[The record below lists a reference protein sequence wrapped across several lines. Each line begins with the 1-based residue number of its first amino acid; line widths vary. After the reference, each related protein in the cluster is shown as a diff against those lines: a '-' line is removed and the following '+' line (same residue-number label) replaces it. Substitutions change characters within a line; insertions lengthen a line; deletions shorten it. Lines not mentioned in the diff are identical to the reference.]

1 MIDNPFEFERDS
13 KKFTNS
19 LEHDRNAT
27 EEEDDKQQQTRLTQL
42 YIGKSAGRYGLL
54 RKLEEQTQAE
64 KLAVERDL
72 VFSQDLKSKSYN
84 LKSDP
89 IQCHL
94 KQFNPRM
101 LEKNYQ
107 DSLQKAYKIKSIL
120 NEKKET
126 LQDFVEKKREI
137 CLTNLNILT
146 KKEETNRL
154 EDFIKNEQES
164 LQARKLYFKNDCELV
179 KRFMS
184 EVKSQADQAAILADK
199 EMRRKEEV
207 KVEVA
212 RILAQIDRLKLLK
225 SKLQDEYDKLD
236 KYRQF
241 LEKIKQHYKT
251 KFSELEKDI
260 ILPQSISN
268 SKKTLF
274 LTGVNV
280 LESEIRSKEQIESLQ
295 FEYKQNKMADIVIEI
310 LDAIEEGN
318 LRNMQNQ
325 RDSEE
330 EIEQKKREAERLKEI
345 FVIHQKENEQRLK
358 ILEKQYVMHQQYQQE
373 QKKQEKVDQNKLEFA
388 EGENLD
394 MDQIGKRIIEIYAD
408 VSKKDQDPLIKKLG
422 IDSKLLKIT
431 LNQLEKIVLELSE
444 YKLQFIMKSKQD
456 YLDAEKKINQKK
468 KEQRQTIQKDEEKK
482 KQIIERRRKKE
493 EQMANFYRGRKDMRR
508 NYPEEKV
515 IVEQV
520 VEDNGENDDEKY
532 FQENYELVYVPSQK
546 TDNISSSQLVQQ
558 QQ

>member
-1 MIDNPFEFERDS
+1 MIDNPFQFERDP

-19 LEHDRNAT
+19 LEYDRNAI
-27 EEEDDKQQQTRLTQL
+27 EEEDDQKQQTRLTQL
-42 YIGKSAGRYGLL
+42 YIGKSASRYGLL
-54 RKLEEQTQAE
+54 RKLEEQTE

-72 VFSQDLKSKSYN
+72 VFSQDFKSKSFN
-84 LKSDP
+84 VKPDP
-89 IQCHL
+89 ITCHL

-107 DSLQKAYKIKSIL
+107 DSLQKAYKINSIL
-120 NEKKET
+120 GEKKET

-164 LQARKLYFKNDCELV
+164 LRARKLYFKNDCELV

-199 EMRRKEEV
+199 EVRRKEEV

-212 RILAQIDRLKLLK
+212 RILAQIDRLKLQK

-241 LEKIKQHYKT
+241 LEKIKQHFRT
-251 KFSELEKDI
+251 KFSEIEKDI
-260 ILPQSISN
+260 ILPQTTPS
-268 SKKTLF
+268 SKKALF

-280 LESEIRSKEQIESLQ
+280 LQSEIRSKEQIEQLQ

-325 RDSEE
+325 RDAEE
-330 EIEQKKREAERLKEI
+330 EIEQKKREAEHLKQI
-345 FVIHQKENEQRLK
+345 LTIHQKENEQRFK
-358 ILEKQYVMHQQYQQE
+358 ILEKQYIMHQQYQQE
-373 QKKQEKVDQNKLEFA
+373 LQKQEKVDQNKLEFA

-394 MDQIGKRIIEIYAD
+394 MDRIGKRIIEIYSD
-408 VSKKDQDPLIKKLG
+408 VSKKEQDPLIKKLG
-422 IDSKLLKIT
+422 IDSKMLKLT

-444 YKLQFIMKSKQD
+444 YKLQFLMKSKQD
-456 YLDAEKKINQKK
+456 YLDAEKKINLKK
-468 KEQRQTIQKDEEKK
+468 KEQRQTNQKDEEKK

-508 NYPEEKV
+508 NYPAEKV
-515 IVEQV
+515 VVEEV
-520 VEDNGENDDEKY
+520 VEDNDENDDEKY
-532 FQENYELVYVPSQK
+532 FQEYYELVYVPSQK
-546 TDNISSSQLVQQ
+546 IDNVSQSQQLQLQQ
-558 QQ
+558 Q

>member
-1 MIDNPFEFERDS
+1 MIDNPFQFEKDP

-19 LEHDRNAT
+19 LEYDRNAI
-27 EEEDDKQQQTRLTQL
+27 EEEDDQKQQTRLTQL
-42 YIGKSAGRYGLL
+42 YIGKSASRYGLL
-54 RKLEEQTQAE
+54 RKLEEQTE

-72 VFSQDLKSKSYN
+72 VFSQDLKSKSFN
-84 LKSDP
+84 AKPDP

-107 DSLQKAYKIKSIL
+107 DSLQKAYKIRSIL
-120 NEKKET
+120 SEKKET

-164 LQARKLYFKNDCELV
+164 LRARKLYFKNDCELV

-184 EVKSQADQAAILADK
+184 EVKSQADYAAILADK
-199 EMRRKEEV
+199 EVRRKEEV

-212 RILAQIDRLKLLK
+212 RILAQIDRLKLQK

-251 KFSELEKDI
+251 KFSDLEKEI
-260 ILPQSISN
+260 ILPQTTTN
-268 SKKTLF
+268 SKRTLF

-280 LESEIRSKEQIESLQ
+280 MESETRSKEQLEQLQ
-295 FEYKQNKMADIVIEI
+295 FEYKQNKMADTVIEI

-325 RDSEE
+325 RDAEE
-330 EIEQKKREAERLKEI
+330 EIEQKKREAQHLRETLA
-345 FVIHQKENEQRLK
+345 IHQKENEQRFK
-358 ILEKQYVMHQQYQQE
+358 VLEKQYIMHQQYQQE
-373 QKKQEKVDQNKLEFA
+373 LKKQDKVDQNKLEFA

-394 MDQIGKRIIEIYAD
+394 MDKIGKRIIEIYTD
-408 VSKKDQDPLIKKLG
+408 ISKKEQDPLIKKLG
-422 IDSKLLKIT
+422 IDSKMLKFT

-444 YKLQFIMKSKQD
+444 YKLQFLMKSKQD
-456 YLDAEKKINQKK
+456 FIDAEKKINLKK
-468 KEQRQTIQKDEEKK
+468 KEQRQTNQKDEEKK
-482 KQIIERRRKKE
+482 KQIMERRRKKE

-508 NYPEEKV
+508 NYPVEKV
-515 IVEQV
+515 VVEQV
-520 VEDNGENDDEKY
+520 VEDNDENDDEKY
-532 FQENYELVYVPSQK
+532 LQESYELVYVPSSK
-546 TDNISSSQLVQQ
+546 VDNIQSSQQLQQ

>member
-1 MIDNPFEFERDS
+1 MLDNPFQFERDP

-19 LEHDRNAT
+19 LEYDRNAV
-27 EEEDDKQQQTRLTQL
+27 EEEDDQKQQTRLTQL
-42 YIGKSAGRYGLL
+42 YIGKSASRYGLL
-54 RKLEEQTQAE
+54 RKLEEQTE

-72 VFSQDLKSKSYN
+72 VFSQDLKSKSFN
-84 LKSDP
+84 VKPDP

-120 NEKKET
+120 SEKKET
-126 LQDFVEKKREI
+126 LQDFVEKKKEI

-164 LQARKLYFKNDCELV
+164 LRARKLYFKNDCELV

-199 EMRRKEEV
+199 EVRRKEEV

-212 RILAQIDRLKLLK
+212 RILAQIDRLKLQK

-251 KFSELEKDI
+251 KFSEIEKDI
-260 ILPQSISN
+260 ILPQTTAN
-268 SKKTLF
+268 SKKALF

-280 LESEIRSKEQIESLQ
+280 LESETRSKEQMEQLQ

-325 RDSEE
+325 RDAEE
-330 EIEQKKREAERLKEI
+330 EIEQKKREAKHLKEI
-345 FVIHQKENEQRLK
+345 LIIHQKENEQRFK
-358 ILEKQYVMHQQYQQE
+358 ILEKQYIMHQQYQQE
-373 QKKQEKVDQNKLEFA
+373 LKKQEKVDQNKLEFA

-394 MDQIGKRIIEIYAD
+394 MDKIGKRIIEIYSD
-408 VSKKDQDPLIKKLG
+408 ISKKEQDPLIKKLG
-422 IDSKLLKIT
+422 IDSKMLKFT

-444 YKLQFIMKSKQD
+444 YKLQFLMKSKQD

-468 KEQRQTIQKDEEKK
+468 KEQRQTNQKDEEKK

-508 NYPEEKV
+508 NYPAEKV
-515 IVEQV
+515 VVEEV
-520 VEDNGENDDEKY
+520 VEDNDENDDEKY
-532 FQENYELVYVPSQK
+532 LQESYELVYVPQQK
-546 TDNISSSQLVQQ
+546 VDNISQSQQLQQ

>member
-1 MIDNPFEFERDS
+1 MIDNPFQFEKDP

-19 LEHDRNAT
+19 LEYDRNAI
-27 EEEDDKQQQTRLTQL
+27 EEEDDQKQQTRLTQL
-42 YIGKSAGRYGLL
+42 YIGKSASRYGLL

-64 KLAVERDL
+64 KLAVERDH
-72 VFSQDLKSKSYN
+72 VFSQDFKSKSFN
-84 LKSDP
+84 VKPDP
-89 IQCHL
+89 ISCHL

-107 DSLQKAYKIKSIL
+107 DSLQKGYKIRSIL
-120 NEKKET
+120 SEKKET

-164 LQARKLYFKNDCELV
+164 LRARKLYFKNDCELV

-199 EMRRKEEV
+199 EVRRKEEV
-207 KVEVA
+207 KVDVA
-212 RILAQIDRLKLLK
+212 RILAQIDRLKLQK

-251 KFSELEKDI
+251 KFADLEKDI
-260 ILPQSISN
+260 TLPQSTSTT
-268 SKKTLF
+268 KRTLF

-280 LESEIRSKEQIESLQ
+280 LESETRSKEQLEQLQ
-295 FEYKQNKMADIVIEI
+295 FEYKQNKMADTVIEI

-325 RDSEE
+325 RDAEE
-330 EIEQKKREAERLKEI
+330 EMEQKKREAQHLREI
-345 FVIHQKENEQRLK
+345 LAIHQKENEQRFK
-358 ILEKQYVMHQQYQQE
+358 VLEKQYVMHQQYQQE
-373 QKKQEKVDQNKLEFA
+373 LKKQEKVDQNKLEFA

-394 MDQIGKRIIEIYAD
+394 MDKIGKRIIEIYTD
-408 VSKKDQDPLIKKLG
+408 VSKKEQDPLIKKLG
-422 IDSKLLKIT
+422 IDSKMLKFT
-431 LNQLEKIVLELSE
+431 LNQLEKVVLELSE
-444 YKLQFIMKSKQD
+444 YKLQFLMKSKQD
-456 YLDAEKKINQKK
+456 FMDAEKKINLKK
-468 KEQRQTIQKDEEKK
+468 KEQRQTNQKDEEKK

-508 NYPEEKV
+508 NYPAEKV
-515 IVEQV
+515 VVEQV
-520 VEDNGENDDEKY
+520 VEDNDENDDEKY
-532 FQENYELVYVPSQK
+532 LQESYELVYVPSQK
-546 TDNISSSQLVQQ
+546 VDNISSQQQLQQ

>member
-1 MIDNPFEFERDS
+1 MIDNPFQFEKDP

-19 LEHDRNAT
+19 LEYDRNAI
-27 EEEDDKQQQTRLTQL
+27 EEEDDQKQQTRLTQL
-42 YIGKSAGRYGLL
+42 YIGKSASRYGLL
-54 RKLEEQTQAE
+54 RKLEEQTE

-72 VFSQDLKSKSYN
+72 VFSQDLKSKSFN
-84 LKSDP
+84 AKPDP

-107 DSLQKAYKIKSIL
+107 DSLQKAYKIRSIL

-164 LQARKLYFKNDCELV
+164 LRARKLYFKNDCELV

-184 EVKSQADQAAILADK
+184 EVKSQADYAAILADK
-199 EMRRKEEV
+199 EVRRKEEV

-212 RILAQIDRLKLLK
+212 RILAQIDRLKLQK

-251 KFSELEKDI
+251 KFSDLEKEI
-260 ILPQSISN
+260 ILPQTTTN
-268 SKKTLF
+268 SKRTLF

-280 LESEIRSKEQIESLQ
+280 MESETRSKEQLEQLQ
-295 FEYKQNKMADIVIEI
+295 FEYKQNKMADTVIEI

-325 RDSEE
+325 RDAEE
-330 EIEQKKREAERLKEI
+330 EIEQKKREAQHLRETLA
-345 FVIHQKENEQRLK
+345 IHQKENEQRFK
-358 ILEKQYVMHQQYQQE
+358 VLEKQYVMHQQYQQE
-373 QKKQEKVDQNKLEFA
+373 LKKQDKVDQNKLEFA

-394 MDQIGKRIIEIYAD
+394 MDKIGKRIIEIYTD
-408 VSKKDQDPLIKKLG
+408 ISKKEQDPLIKKLG
-422 IDSKLLKIT
+422 IDSKMLKFT

-444 YKLQFIMKSKQD
+444 YKLQFLMKSKQD
-456 YLDAEKKINQKK
+456 FIDAEKKINLKK
-468 KEQRQTIQKDEEKK
+468 KEQRQTNQKDEEKK
-482 KQIIERRRKKE
+482 KQIMERRRKKE

-508 NYPEEKV
+508 NYPVEKV
-515 IVEQV
+515 VVEQV
-520 VEDNGENDDEKY
+520 VEDNDENDDEKY
-532 FQENYELVYVPSQK
+532 LQESYELVYVPSSK
-546 TDNISSSQLVQQ
+546 VDNIQSSQQLQQ

>member
-1 MIDNPFEFERDS
+1 MIDNPFEFERDP

-19 LEHDRNAT
+19 LEHNRKEID
-27 EEEDDKQQQTRLTQL
+27 EEDDQQQQTRLTQL
-42 YIGKSAGRYGLL
+42 YMGKSAGRYGLL
-54 RKLEEQTQAE
+54 RKLEEQTE
-64 KLAVERDL
+64 KLAVDRDL

-84 LKSDP
+84 LKPDP
-89 IQCHL
+89 ISCHL

-107 DSLQKAYKIKSIL
+107 DSLQKGYKIRSIL

-137 CLTNLNILT
+137 CLTNLNIIT

-212 RILAQIDRLKLLK
+212 RILAQIDRLKLQK

-251 KFSELEKDI
+251 KFSEIEKDI
-260 ILPQSISN
+260 VMPQSLSN
-268 SKKTLF
+268 YKKTLF

-280 LESEIRSKEQIESLQ
+280 VESESRSKEQLEQLQ

-325 RDSEE
+325 RDAEE
-330 EIEQKKREAERLKEI
+330 EMEQRKREVEHSREI
-345 FVIHQKENEQRLK
+345 FLIHQKENEQRLK
-358 ILEKQYVMHQQYQQE
+358 QLEKQYIMHEQYQQE
-373 QKKQEKVDQNKLEFA
+373 LKKQEKVDQNKLEFA

-394 MDQIGKRIIEIYAD
+394 MDQIGKRIIEIYTD
-408 VSKKDQDPLIKKLG
+408 VSKKEQDPLIKKLG
-422 IDSKLLKIT
+422 TDSKLLKST
-431 LNQLEKIVLELSE
+431 LYSLERIVLELSD
-444 YKLQFIMKSKQD
+444 YKLQFLMKSKQD

-468 KEQRQTIQKDEEKK
+468 KEQRQTNQKDEEKK

-508 NYPEEKV
+508 NYPAEKV

-520 VEDNGENDDEKY
+520 VEDNDENDDEKY
-532 FQENYELVYVPSQK
+532 LQENYELVYVPSQK
-546 TDNISSSQLVQQ
+546 TDNISSSQQVQQ
-558 QQ
+558 Q

>member
-1 MIDNPFEFERDS
+1 MIDNPFQFEKDP

-19 LEHDRNAT
+19 LEYDRNAI
-27 EEEDDKQQQTRLTQL
+27 EEEDDQKQQTRLTQL
-42 YIGKSAGRYGLL
+42 YIGKSASRYGLL
-54 RKLEEQTQAE
+54 RKLEEQTE
-64 KLAVERDL
+64 KLAVERDH
-72 VFSQDLKSKSYN
+72 VFSQDFKSKSFN
-84 LKSDP
+84 AKPDP
-89 IQCHL
+89 ISCHL

-107 DSLQKAYKIKSIL
+107 DSLQKGYKIRSIL
-120 NEKKET
+120 SEKKET

-164 LQARKLYFKNDCELV
+164 LRARKLYFKNDCELV

-199 EMRRKEEV
+199 EVRRKEEV

-212 RILAQIDRLKLLK
+212 RILAQIDRLKLQR

-251 KFSELEKDI
+251 KFADLEKDI
-260 ILPQSISN
+260 TLPQTTAT
-268 SKKTLF
+268 SKRTLF

-280 LESEIRSKEQIESLQ
+280 LESETRSKEQLEQLQ
-295 FEYKQNKMADIVIEI
+295 FEYKQNRMADTVIEI

-325 RDSEE
+325 RDAEE
-330 EIEQKKREAERLKEI
+330 EMEQKKREAQHLREI
-345 FVIHQKENEQRLK
+345 LAIHQKENEQRFK
-358 ILEKQYVMHQQYQQE
+358 VLEKQYVMHQQYQQE
-373 QKKQEKVDQNKLEFA
+373 LKKQEKVDQNKLEFA

-394 MDQIGKRIIEIYAD
+394 MDKIGKRIIEIYTD
-408 VSKKDQDPLIKKLG
+408 VSKKEQDPLIKKLG
-422 IDSKLLKIT
+422 IDSKMLKFT
-431 LNQLEKIVLELSE
+431 LNQLEKVVLELSE
-444 YKLQFIMKSKQD
+444 YKLQFLMKSKQD
-456 YLDAEKKINQKK
+456 FIDAEKKINLKK
-468 KEQRQTIQKDEEKK
+468 KEQRQTNQKDEEKK

-493 EQMANFYRGRKDMRR
+493 EQMANFYKGRKDMRR
-508 NYPEEKV
+508 NYPAEKV
-515 IVEQV
+515 VVEQV
-520 VEDNGENDDEKY
+520 VEDNDENDDEKY
-532 FQENYELVYVPSQK
+532 LQESYELVYVPSQK
-546 TDNISSSQLVQQ
+546 VDNISSQQQLQQ